1 MEEKKLTYKDA
12 PWGYP
17 LCFNNECSLRDRCMH
32 YQVGLLAPADKLS
45 GAAVYPAAW
54 SEGNCRQFREKRM
67 IRMAWGFDN
76 LYKNLPRRVASQ
88 ARTALRLHLGTGMSA
103 YYRYHHGER
112 LIPPQLQED
121 ILGIMAQYTST
132 EGMEFDHYV
141 ETLDFT

>member
-76 LYKNLPRRVASQ
+76 LYKNLPRSVASQ

-112 LIPPQLQED
+112 MLTPQQQKEILD
-121 ILGIMAQYTST
+121 IVARFNYKGDAT
-132 EGMEFDHYV
+132 FDHYV
-141 ETLDFT
+141 LTWDFT